1 MQIAGQQ
8 DCDRRDGGWGAGQHF
23 NMNRRW
29 TQIEGCRS
37 RFHRKERKVRKD
49 VVTLTLRPLWCS
61 ISLIVYFNSHAYLRQ
76 QSPTPEAT
84 TRTHHFPTHAL
95 RMSTHTR
102 PAAPG
107 MDGRS
112 SGGWGLDC
120 ILIKATESTEIT
132 EKCKNALCTR
142 CSLWLKITLI
152 I

>member
-1 MQIAGQQ
+1 
-8 DCDRRDGGWGAGQHF
+8 
-23 NMNRRW
+23 MNRRY
-29 TQIEGCRS
+29 TLIDGCCQV
-37 RFHRKERKVRKD
+37 FHCKERKVHKD
-49 VVTLTLRPLWCS
+49 NVTLTLQSLRALWYS
-61 ISLIVYFNSHAYLRQ
+61 IIYIIYFNSHTIYRQ
-76 QSPTPEAT
+76 QSPTSEAT
-84 TRTHHFPTHAL
+84 ARTHHFPTHAQ

-112 SGGWGLDC
+112 SGGWAAQLSGEWRAAGECKKGWGLDC

-142 CSLWLKITLI
+142 CPLWLKITLI